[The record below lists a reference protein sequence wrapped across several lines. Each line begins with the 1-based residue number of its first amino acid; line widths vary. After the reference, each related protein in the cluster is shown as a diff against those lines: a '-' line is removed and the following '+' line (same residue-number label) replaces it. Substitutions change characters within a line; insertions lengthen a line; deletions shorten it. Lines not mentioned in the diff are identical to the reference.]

1 MYNIEL
7 NARIKLQNSTPP
19 DPWLLADWRRTK
31 IVCRSF
37 FSSNLHFVLLSC
49 QNTTRKRTSRKENF
63 YGRLCWF
70 WKHLGMDIRLLLH
83 ETKKCPEGFVLNF
96 FSICWPRQCNLTIWQ
111 NQEQDHSNVRTDTP
125 LIQKDKHFPAKI
137 FSVCCNTIAQ
147 QLIIS
152 AISEHAL
159 VSHEMVASQW
169 MLKMFS
175 QSTQSLLNRF
185 FPAVVFLVLFIA
197 LRCAES

>member
-1 MYNIEL
+1 MGDCVDSENIW
-7 NARIKLQNSTPP
+7 AWIKGFCYMRLKSAQN
-19 DPWLLADWRRTK
+19 
-31 IVCRSF
+31 V
-37 FSSNLHFVLLSC
+37 FS
-49 QNTTRKRTSRKENF
+49 
-63 YGRLCWF
+63 
-70 WKHLGMDIRLLLH
+70 
-83 ETKKCPEGFVLNF
+83 KC

-159 VSHEMVASQW
+159 VSHEMVDSQ
-169 MLKMFS
+169 
-175 QSTQSLLNRF
+175 
-185 FPAVVFLVLFIA
+185 
-197 LRCAES
+197 